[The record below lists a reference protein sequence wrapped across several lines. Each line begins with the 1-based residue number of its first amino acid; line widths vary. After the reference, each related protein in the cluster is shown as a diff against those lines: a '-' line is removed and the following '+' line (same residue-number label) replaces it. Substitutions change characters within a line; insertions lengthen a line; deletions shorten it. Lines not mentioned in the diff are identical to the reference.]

1 MGNIRYDY
9 RAAPWGLH
17 NASNTDLYELPS
29 EYRPTILWALEQQK
43 DRNDWASTAAHIAGH
58 QAMCAAQWELI
69 MGASTERIIGATD
82 RIYALLDSTFNAVP
96 RSGTFNSATG
106 VTTFV
111 PPIPAGP
118 GLIAIKA
125 LEVRHNEAY
134 AEQLGQGVTLDTVA
148 LELAEIK
155 ALLAA
160 IDAEQTAED
169 LTEIITRL
177 GAILALL

>member
-17 NASNTDLYELPS
+17 DAQNTDLYELPS
-29 EYRPTILWALEQQK
+29 EYRPAILWAFEQQK
-43 DRNDWASTAAHIAGH
+43 DRNDWNSTAAYIAGN
-58 QAMCAAQWELI
+58 QAMCQSQWELI
-69 MGASTERIIGATD
+69 MGQATD
-82 RIYALLDSTFNAVP
+82 RLEGAINRLYALHDSTFNAVP
-96 RSGTFNSATG
+96 RSGTFNAATG

-118 GLIAIKA
+118 GLIAVKA
-125 LEVRHNEAY
+125 LEPRHNEAY
-134 AEQLGQGVTLDTVA
+134 AEQLAQGVTLDTVA

-160 IDAEQTAED
+160 LDAEQTAED
-169 LTEIITRL
+169 LTEIIARL

>member
-1 MGNIRYDY
+1 MSIFYDY
-9 RAAPWGLH
+9 RATPYSQQPQQPAGL
-17 NASNTDLYELPS
+17 A
-29 EYRPTILWALEQQK
+29 EYPLRYAAQLAWAIESQK
-43 DRNDWASTAAHIAGH
+43 DKNDWLSIADWSIGNSDL
-58 QAMCAAQWELI
+58 CRIQWEMI
-69 MGASTERIIGATD
+69 MGTSVERIIGASD

-96 RSGTFNSATG
+96 RSGAFNSTTG
-106 VTTFV
+106 VTTFT

-118 GLIAIKA
+118 GLIAVKA
-125 LEVRHNEAY
+125 LEPRHNEMY
-134 AEQLGQGVTLDTVA
+134 AEVLGQGITLDTVA

-160 IDAEQTAED
+160 LDAEQTAED

>member
-1 MGNIRYDY
+1 MSIFYDY
-9 RAAPWGLH
+9 RGAPYPQQPQLPGGLAEYPLRYAAQLV
-17 NASNTDLYELPS
+17 
-29 EYRPTILWALEQQK
+29 WAIESQK
-43 DRNDWASTAAHIAGH
+43 DKNDWLTLADWGVGNSDLCRI
-58 QAMCAAQWELI
+58 QWEIL
-69 MGASTERIIGATD
+69 MGQAVD
-82 RIYALLDSTFNAVP
+82 RIEGAINRLYALHDSTFNAVP
-96 RSGTFNSATG
+96 RSGAFNAATG
-106 VTTFV
+106 ITTFV

-125 LEVRHNEAY
+125 LEPRHNELFT
-134 AEQLGQGVTLDTVA
+134 EMLGQGITLDTVA

-160 IDAEQTAED
+160 LDAEQTAED

>member
-1 MGNIRYDY
+1 MSIRYDY

-17 NASNTDLYELPS
+17 NAQNTDLYELPS
-29 EYRPTILWALEQQK
+29 EYRPSMLWALELQK
-43 DRNDWASTAAHIAGH
+43 DRNDWSSTAAHVAGN
-58 QAMCAAQWELI
+58 QAMAQAQWELI
-69 MGASTERIIGATD
+69 MGVAVERIIGATD
-82 RIYALLDSTFNAVP
+82 RVYALLDSTLNAVP
-96 RSGTFNSATG
+96 RSGVYSPATG
-106 VTTFV
+106 ITTFS

-118 GLIAIKA
+118 GLIAVKA

-134 AEQLGQGVTLDTVA
+134 TEQLGQGITLDAVA
-148 LELAEIK
+148 VELAEIK

-160 IDAEQTAED
+160 LDAEQTAED